1 LLKNSDS
8 KIFENDPR
16 IIYSTL
22 IRMLNLGVHYL
33 DALFHMD
40 SKYYPLVA

>member
-1 LLKNSDS
+1 
-8 KIFENDPR
+8 
-16 IIYSTL
+16 
-22 IRMLNLGVHYL
+22 MLNLGVHYL